1 MKKSNTVPTNQ
12 SLSKGIHTK
21 DCCLVKKTHN
31 EYSQS
36 LQLLPQSRRHTN
48 IKNGE
53 ECQQYLSHSTPNL
66 NQTISYHIEPS
77 YFCREYEK
85 FFYSKNDVITFI
97 DEEEEEVEKY
107 SKLTQKLQPI
117 SQDEHFPAKSKSL
130 SIRHLSVKIKL
141 QMHILQDLTNQHDQ
155 HYLSVNFGE
164 DVIKEMI
171 MSSIYGTS
179 IKTDTALFAYRV
191 MMQRVQRV
199 ARNFSRFNV
208 LPLNIQDVLL
218 QQNSDFIISLY
229 GAAFFQYKQAGFDQI
244 LGCLSYEDHDIAT
257 STMASMKQNF
267 KANYKDYKGI
277 LYNNFNSIQEK
288 PDNTPAEKRYN
299 KLLSKIGSYV
309 IYNQL
314 YMKLLVYILLLSLDF
329 DDSEIVMDQRTKDYI
344 DKSQRE
350 LITVL
355 EGCIFETYSRK
366 SAENLFSGLLES
378 LTDLKELC
386 YIKKKRRLAQL
397 SSQTLISSV

>member
-1 MKKSNTVPTNQ
+1 M
-12 SLSKGIHTK
+12 
-21 DCCLVKKTHN
+21 KKTHN
-31 EYSQS
+31 GFTQS
-36 LQLLPQSRRHTN
+36 LQLLPQNIRHSDIRN
-48 IKNGE
+48 LE
-53 ECQQYLSHSTPNL
+53 ECQQHLSHSTPNL
-66 NQTISYHIEPS
+66 NQTISCHIQPS

-85 FFYSKNDVITFI
+85 VSYFKNDDITFI
-97 DEEEEEVEKY
+97 DEEANEKHY
-107 SKLTQKLQPI
+107 DLTKCLQQT
-117 SQDEHFPAKSKSL
+117 SQATYFPTKSKSPYN
-130 SIRHLSVKIKL
+130 RHLSVKIKL

-155 HYLSVNFGE
+155 HYLSVSFGE

-179 IKTDTALFAYRV
+179 INADTALFAYRV

-208 LPLNIQDVLL
+208 LPLSIQDVLL

-229 GAAFFQYKQAGFDQI
+229 GAAFFQYKQAGLDQI
-244 LGCLSYEDHDIAT
+244 LGCLSYDDHDIAT
-257 STMASMKQNF
+257 STMASMKQNS
-267 KANYKDYKGI
+267 KANYNDYKGI

-288 PDNTPAEKRYN
+288 PGNTPAEKRYN
-299 KLLSKIGSYV
+299 QLLSKVGSYV

-314 YMKLLVYILLLSLDF
+314 YMKLLVYIILLSLDF

-397 SSQTLISSV
+397 SSRTLISSV